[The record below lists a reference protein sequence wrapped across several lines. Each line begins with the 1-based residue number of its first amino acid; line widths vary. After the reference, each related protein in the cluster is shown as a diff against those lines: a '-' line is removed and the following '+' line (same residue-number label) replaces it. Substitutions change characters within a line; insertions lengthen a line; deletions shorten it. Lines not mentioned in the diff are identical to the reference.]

1 MQKGFTLIE
10 LMIVVAIIGILAAIA
25 VPTYQKYQV
34 RTKWVSNIA
43 DIEGVKNAIR
53 MCMLTQ
59 ANQGSLCDTLADL
72 QEAGF
77 VGSVLPTPRY
87 ASGVISL
94 NGIVGKVNIS
104 FQGTSEVMSLVYD
117 ADGAIDAS
125 GNMIFTKTNLDTLE
139 EYYKKDKR

>member
-25 VPTYQKYQV
+25 VPAYQKYQV

-53 MCMLTQ
+53 ICMITK

-77 VGSVLPTPRY
+77 AGNVLPTPTY
-87 ASGVISL
+87 ALGVITL
-94 NGIVGKVNIS
+94 TGTVGKVNIN
-104 FQGTSEVMSLVYD
+104 FQGSPEVMGLIYD
-117 ADGAIDAS
+117 ADGSIDSS
-125 GNMIFTKTNLDTLE
+125 GNMIFVKTNLDTLDE
-139 EYYKKDKR
+139 LYKMNKR